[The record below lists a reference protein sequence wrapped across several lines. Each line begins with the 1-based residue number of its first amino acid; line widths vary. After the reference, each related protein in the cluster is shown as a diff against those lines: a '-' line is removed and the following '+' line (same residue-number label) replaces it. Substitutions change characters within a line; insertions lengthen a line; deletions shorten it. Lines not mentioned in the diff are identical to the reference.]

1 MRFKI
6 HRGSKETGSSCVE
19 IWTDKARIVI
29 DTGTMPAD
37 DEGILPDIPSLY
49 EEGGDTALFISH
61 SDKDH
66 YALIRRIHPSCPVW
80 IGRTTY
86 WLIKKK
92 CEFLG
97 EEFHLTNVHFLDYM
111 NSVKTGD
118 IEVHSCMTDNFSFDD
133 YSFFIHDEA
142 CGEKMFFMCSARH
155 REKKIFDYFLKKHNH
170 ETDYLLIEDSSTV
183 NNDENFQTEEDL
195 FDEFIQTF
203 RRTRGINLV
212 FVSETDIARIET
224 VYRACA
230 RCQKIFL
237 TDFYTASVLKTI
249 NKKARDTIPFPSR
262 ENYPEVFVYYPTEL
276 LMITEERKKE
286 KEFIDHFLL
295 KKHVFYNFYL
305 DELDKKADRIVMFVS
320 PHVQPDLEKHL
331 HRYSD
336 GCFIYSM
343 REEHKQNE
351 NNRKF
356 LDFIAGKGMQ
366 IKNIH
371 SSAHVDL
378 SALKQ
383 TVETLKPKQIVH
395 IYDYP

>member
-6 HRGSKETGSSCVE
+6 HRNSKETGSSCVE
-19 IWTDKARIVI
+19 IWTDKTKIVI
-29 DTGTMPAD
+29 DTGTTLAD

-49 EEGGDTALFISH
+49 EEGGNTALFISH

-66 YALIRRIHPSCPVW
+66 YALIRHIHPSCPVW

-86 WLIKKK
+86 LLIRKK

-97 EEFHLTNVHFLDYM
+97 EDFHLTNVHFLDYM

-118 IEVHSCMTDNFSFDD
+118 VEVHACMTDNSSFDD
-133 YSFFIHDEA
+133 YSFFIQNDIDE
-142 CGEKMFFMCSARH
+142 KIFFMCSARH
-155 REKKIFDYFLKKHNH
+155 REKKIFDYFLKKHIQ
-170 ETDYLLIEDSSTV
+170 EIDYLLIEDNSIDD
-183 NNDENFQTEEDL
+183 NDEKNKTEEDL
-195 FDEFIQTF
+195 LEEFIQTF
-203 RRTRGINLV
+203 GRTRGINLV

-237 TDFYTASVLKTI
+237 IDFYTATVLKAI

-262 ENYPEVFVYYPTEL
+262 ENFLEVFVYYPAEL
-276 LMITEERKKE
+276 LTITEERKKE

-305 DELDKKADRIVMFVS
+305 DELDKKADRIVMLIS
-320 PHVQPDLEKHL
+320 PHVCSDLEKHL

-343 REEHKQNE
+343 REGHRQNE

-371 SSAHVDL
+371 APAHVD
-378 SALKQ
+378 SSTLKQ
-383 TVETLKPKQIVH
+383 TVETFKPKQIIH
-395 IYDYP
+395 IYDCP